1 MSKKTNTKKCNR
13 GCNTDIYLS
22 DETGKWL
29 PYNLDNSPHK
39 CIVQEHDPSPS
50 ELSER
55 KNNNIQN
62 NEVKLAHIIESIQQV
77 LKELQSL
84 K

>member
-1 MSKKTNTKKCNR
+1 MSRKSVMKKCNR

-29 PYNLDNSPHK
+29 PYN
-39 CIVQEHDPSPS
+39 
-50 ELSER
+50 
-55 KNNNIQN
+55 QN
-62 NEVKLAHIIESIQQV
+62 NTLHECMKQQDTTTATNREAKIAAIVETIRSIV
-77 LKELQSL
+77 KELEAL